1 MKYSL
6 SKLDDGGIE
15 VRIADIAGQ
24 EQQVLE
30 AIRQCRQS
38 SSWACPSGECRSIGD
53 MDERMDNGSIVLT
66 LSPRPDT
73 RINLKGLEECMGYM
87 LHQAIP
93 NTGG

>member
-6 SKLDDGGIE
+6 STLDDGGIE
-15 VRIADIAGQ
+15 VRIEDIAGQ
-24 EQQVLE
+24 EQKVLE

-53 MDERMDNGSIVLT
+53 MEERVDNGGIVLT
-66 LSPRPDT
+66 LAPRADT
-73 RINLKGLEECMGYM
+73 RISLKGLEECMGYM

-93 NTGG
+93 NAGG